1 MKRSNRHRYR
11 STPLWVPYLFL
22 APFVGSFAV
31 FLIYPLIQ
39 SMTLAAQQTFGP
51 QHTVFVAFDNFRH
64 LFRDPL
70 FFTAL
75 RNTVVYAGFSV
86 ALQLPLALGLALLLN
101 RPDIRGRV
109 FFRLIFFSPALV
121 GAVFVGVMFGIIFQK
136 RTGLLNIVLH
146 HLIGFNLDFPW
157 LQEYV
162 MLALV
167 LASLW
172 MWTGFNMIYFLAA
185 LQNVDRDLVE
195 ASQIDGA
202 GPWARFLHVVLPAI
216 RPIAG
221 FVLLL
226 SLIGSFQLFELPY
239 LLLGGGSGPD
249 NRGLTIVMYLFQTGF
264 QTGDLGYA
272 SAIGWVLAIILISLA
287 VIQRRLSQSEAH

>member
-1 MKRSNRHRYR
+1 
-11 STPLWVPYLFL
+11 
-22 APFVGSFAV
+22 
-31 FLIYPLIQ
+31 
-39 SMTLAAQQTFGP
+39 
-51 QHTVFVAFDNFRH
+51 
-64 LFRDPL
+64 
-70 FFTAL
+70 
-75 RNTVVYAGFSV
+75 
-86 ALQLPLALGLALLLN
+86 
-101 RPDIRGRV
+101 
-109 FFRLIFFSPALV
+109 
-121 GAVFVGVMFGIIFQK
+121 
-136 RTGLLNIVLH
+136 
-146 HLIGFNLDFPW
+146 
-157 LQEYV
+157 

-202 GPWARFLHVVLPAI
+202 GPWARFVHVVLPAI

-226 SLIGSFQLFELPY
+226 SLIGSFQLFELPF
-239 LLLGGGSGPD
+239 LLLGNGPGPD
-249 NRGLTIVMYLFQTGF
+249 NRGLTVVMYLFQTGF

-287 VIQRRLSQSEAH
+287 IIQRRLSQSEAH